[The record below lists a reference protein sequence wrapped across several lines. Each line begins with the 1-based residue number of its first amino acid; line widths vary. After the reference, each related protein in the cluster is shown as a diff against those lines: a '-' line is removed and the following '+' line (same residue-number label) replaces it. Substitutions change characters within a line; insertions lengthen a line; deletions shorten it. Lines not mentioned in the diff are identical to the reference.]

1 MKPAGLRI
9 GAGELR
15 GRRLE
20 VPAGIRPSE
29 GKIKE
34 ALFSIWGEALDGTTF
49 LDLFAGSG
57 AVGIE
62 AVSRGA
68 LHATFVEMRRQVA
81 GVLKRNLQ
89 LLPPSAWRLRVE
101 TAESA
106 LVAGSAAGTTFD
118 LVFVDPPYRHE
129 VDAGLLE
136 PCASVL
142 APDGRIA
149 VEHDARSRP
158 PAETTR
164 LVRVETRRYG
174 ESALSFYARG

>member
-1 MKPAGLRI
+1 MKSAGLRI
-9 GAGELR
+9 GAGTLR

-34 ALFSIWGEALDGTTF
+34 ALFSIWREALADASF

-81 GVLKRNLQ
+81 GVLQRNLR
-89 LLPPSAWRLRVE
+89 LLPPTAWRVRVE
-101 TAESA
+101 TVETA
-106 LVAGSAAGTTFD
+106 LVTEIAAGAKFD

-129 VDAGLLE
+129 VDAGLLD
-136 PCASVL
+136 PCSSVL
-142 APDGRIA
+142 APEGRIA

-158 PAETTR
+158 SAETAS
-164 LVRVETRRYG
+164 LIRVETRRYG